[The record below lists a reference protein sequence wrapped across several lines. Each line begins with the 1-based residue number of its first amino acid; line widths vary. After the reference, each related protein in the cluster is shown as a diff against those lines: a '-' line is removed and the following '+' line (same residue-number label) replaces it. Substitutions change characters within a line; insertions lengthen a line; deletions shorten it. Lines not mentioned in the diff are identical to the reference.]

1 MPVLSES
8 MVEDAALDWFRA
20 LGYHVVGGPDQ
31 SPGPHA
37 LRTTPEDALDDAL
50 RKLTRPERAV
60 PDDRRVGVVWY
71 TQGSGK
77 SLYARGRGTMLPE
90 FSSGEL
96 RLQDTDK
103 VSGLIE

>member
-20 LGYHVVGGPDQ
+20 LGYHVIGGPDQ
-31 SPGPHA
+31 PSGPHA
-37 LRTTPEDALDDAL
+37 LRTTPEEALDDAL
-50 RKLTRPERAV
+50 RKLTRPKRTV
-60 PDDRRVGVVWY
+60 PDDRRVGGWY

-77 SLYARGRGTMLPE
+77 SAYARGRGTTLPE
-90 FSSGEL
+90 LSSGEL

-103 VSGLIE
+103 VSGLLE